1 MRYTYV
7 RLKALEQD
15 EKIFEMCVP
24 RRCCVHRSLTSWVIR
39 KRLTIHALH
48 DDYVSHYG
56 GNPTCIFVGRRRNL
70 HTPTPQWDFLPLS
83 DATETIPC
91 LTRAGAST
99 RTCMYRNV
107 ALAVTPSLVSFFV
120 SQRMYF
126 YVWEIWSQVNNSE
139 RQVSTPLDIYHAQSC
154 AIDDGMQQPL
164 YLVAMYV
171 PVYRQTLPPRK
182 RPTCGLRS

>member
-1 MRYTYV
+1 M
-7 RLKALEQD
+7 
-15 EKIFEMCVP
+15 
-24 RRCCVHRSLTSWVIR
+24 IR

-56 GNPTCIFVGRRRNL
+56 WNPTCIFVGRRRNL

-83 DATETIPC
+83 DATETVPC
-91 LTRAGAST
+91 LTRYS
-99 RTCMYRNV
+99 RRRVNMYVQKRLRWRYV
-107 ALAVTPSLVSFFV
+107 VTPQTHLLRLLLVSL
-120 SQRMYF
+120 SPSACTST
-126 YVWEIWSQVNNSE
+126 YVLTYIPFGEIWSQVNNSE

-164 YLVAMYV
+164 CLVAMYV